1 MRKEE
6 LNTLQTNK
14 SNTIQ
19 NHVGAGPV
27 SAQNGITLI
36 ALIITIIVMLILA
49 GVTINN
55 IIGDTGLFGIAE
67 TANEET
73 QLARVKRKCGFRI
86 CRNKN
91 ARLFKRSKIA
101 RGNKKT
107 TKKGIQNRNKKYWS
121 K

>member
-19 NHVGAGPV
+19 DHVGAGPV
-27 SAQNGITLI
+27 SAQNRGITLI

-49 GVTINN
+49 GVTINA
-55 IIGDTGLFGIAE
+55 IIGDTGLFGIAG
-67 TANEET
+67 TASEET
-73 QLARVKRKCGFRI
+73 QLARAKRNSRLRI

-101 RGNKKT
+101 RGNKKF
-107 TKKGIQNRNKKYWS
+107 TKKGI
-121 K
+121 